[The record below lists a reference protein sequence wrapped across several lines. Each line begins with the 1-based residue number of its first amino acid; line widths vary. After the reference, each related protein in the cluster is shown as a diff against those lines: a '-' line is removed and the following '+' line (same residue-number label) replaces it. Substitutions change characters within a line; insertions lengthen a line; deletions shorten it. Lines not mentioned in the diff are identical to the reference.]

1 MVEQQMCATKLLLW
15 VHGMKLQTI
24 DGTGAKTINLLLG
37 FTEVLTDNRKC
48 KDDNNGGV
56 IPSF

>member
-15 VHGMKLQTI
+15 VHGMKLRNYRWNWSK
-24 DGTGAKTINLLLG
+24 DSYLLLA